1 MVSPRVPVRLDFRP
15 RALLLLIGFVLAG
28 YLVLTS
34 LQASIGV
41 LTSLLIAGVVAALLR
56 PFVLLLAT
64 RMRLGLA
71 VGIVLAAGILVVAGV
86 LVATAFDLNSAT
98 SVIAADLRASVERV
112 PSDSLVGESLDA
124 LDLRVRSVE
133 AVENI
138 PNWVVY
144 GSESP
149 LGGVNRASQA
159 LLLFILGFVFVT
171 RGPALVRGTVGLVR
185 EPRARATLQVAVTAA
200 YHVGGA
206 ATRRILAVALLNG
219 LVAGLLSLAIDLPAP
234 LALGLWAAGWSLVP
248 AAGLAIGWAPV
259 IALAFGVGGVAGLR
273 GDSGGIVAGLVAIV
287 VLGCVV
293 TGRLWLLRNWVAAQT
308 VRVNRVVLAVLFLG
322 GWNLAGMI
330 GGIVG
335 VFVAAGFSAAVAA
348 TGSLGAMGTDWLDD
362 GELGSG
368 VEEAGAVESTLAA
381 GAMAGSSPGVGH
393 VADRPSTALRR
404 ALDASGVDETGRQRP
419 ISLQVDVSLAS
430 GLFAIGILAALLLIW
445 YFIFEQSGVGIAL
458 LIGFVIALAL
468 NPVIDRI
475 SRRTGHR
482 QAAITLV
489 VTLFVLASAAFATFA
504 VPTAIEQARTIPDQ
518 VPRLVEQLDDL
529 PLVGPTLANLNLRDR
544 LDEALEELPQTLD
557 AQDTAIDSLV
567 STAGD
572 GLLTALWAFILVV
585 CLLADGPA
593 LLRGLHD
600 AIPSR
605 RQPRVE
611 QLSDLAYRSFGR
623 YWGGSVLLAFIN
635 AAVVTTIALAA
646 SLPMAPILGLW
657 AGMCSLIPQI
667 GGLLGGGAL
676 VIIAFAQGLVPG
688 LVVLAIYLVWQTIA
702 NNVLLPVVIGRSVEL
717 SPLAAMSVIL
727 LGLAVGGV
735 IGAILATPLAGVVK
749 LAYRELGPGADDTPA
764 TPSTGPP
771 PLAPPV

>member
-1 MVSPRVPVRLDFRP
+1 MASPRVPVRLDFRP

-56 PFVLLLAT
+56 PFVLVLAT

-138 PNWVVY
+138 PTWVVY
-144 GSESP
+144 GSDSP

-185 EPRARATLQVAVTAA
+185 EPRARATLQVAVSAA

-219 LVAGLLSLAIDLPAP
+219 LAAGVLSLAIDLPAP

-273 GDSGGIVAGLVAIV
+273 GDSGGIVAGLIALVALGGV
-287 VLGCVV
+287 VA
-293 TGRLWLLRNWVAAQT
+293 GRLWLLRTWVAAQT

-322 GWNLAGMI
+322 GWNLAGMV

-348 TGSLGAMGTDWLDD
+348 TGSLGAMGTDWLDN
-362 GELGSG
+362 GELDGG
-368 VEEAGAVESTLAA
+368 DE
-381 GAMAGSSPGVGH
+381 GVGDGDPAPTAGTS
-393 VADRPSTALRR
+393 VALDHLGDPPTTALRR
-404 ALDASGVDETGRQRP
+404 ALDAAGVDESGRQRP

-430 GLFAIGILAALLLIW
+430 GLLAIGILAALLLVW

-557 AQDTAIDSLV
+557 AQDTAINSLV

>member
-1 MVSPRVPVRLDFRP
+1 MASPRVPVRLDFRP

-41 LTSLLIAGVVAALLR
+41 LTSLLVAGVVAALLR
-56 PFVLLLAT
+56 PFVLVLAT

-71 VGIVLAAGILVVAGV
+71 VGLVLAAGILVVAGV

-98 SVIAADLRASVERV
+98 SVIAVDLRASLDRV
-112 PSDSLVGESLDA
+112 PSDSLIGESLDA

-138 PNWVVY
+138 PTWLLY
-144 GSESP
+144 GSDSP

-171 RGPALVRGTVGLVR
+171 RGPALVWGTVGLVR
-185 EPRARATLQVAVTAA
+185 EPRARATLQAAVAAA

-273 GDSGGIVAGLVAIV
+273 GDSGGIIAGLIAIL
-287 VLGCVV
+287 VLIGVV
-293 TGRLWLLRNWVAAQT
+293 TGRLWLLRTWVAEQA

-322 GWNLAGMI
+322 GWNLAGMV

-348 TGSLGAMGTDWLDD
+348 TGSLGTMGSDWLDD
-362 GELGSG
+362 GELDGDS
-368 VEEAGAVESTLAA
+368 EGAT
-381 GAMAGSSPGVGH
+381 SP
-393 VADRPSTALRR
+393 VAPDPSDREGRNVASPASFRR
-404 ALDASGVDETGRQRP
+404 AIDAAGVDEAGRPLPVR
-419 ISLQVDVSLAS
+419 LQVDVSLAS
-430 GLFAIGILAALLLIW
+430 GLLAIAILAALLLVW

-468 NPVIDRI
+468 NPVIDQV
-475 SRRTGHR
+475 SRRIGHR

-489 VTLFVLASAAFATFA
+489 VTLFVIATAAFATFA

-529 PLVGPTLANLNLRDR
+529 PLVGPTLGNLNLRDR

-557 AQDTAIDSLV
+557 AQDTAINSLV
-567 STAGD
+567 ATAGD

-623 YWGGSVLLAFIN
+623 YWGGSVLLAVIN

-688 LVVLAIYLVWQTIA
+688 LVVLAVYLVWQTIA
-702 NNVLLPVVIGRSVEL
+702 NNVLLPVVIGKSVEL

-749 LAYRELGPGADDTPA
+749 LAYRELRPGAEDPPPTPEPG
-764 TPSTGPP
+764 PS